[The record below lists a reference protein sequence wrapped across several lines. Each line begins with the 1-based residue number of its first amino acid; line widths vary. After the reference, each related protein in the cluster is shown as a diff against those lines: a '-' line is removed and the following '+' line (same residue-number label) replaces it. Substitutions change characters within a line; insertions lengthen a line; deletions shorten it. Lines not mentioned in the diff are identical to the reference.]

1 MESAAKVST
10 TEHRQNLLPWKRL
23 IVIGASFGVA
33 FALALS
39 AIVAATLWYSSRPK
53 PPKPWKSKAIIATFD
68 YPGVEEDTN
77 PKTIVLYYTLENTM
91 EADYRMPKKDQLG
104 IKGRLRWENSLSGGS
119 LFPIDEDENFLPPEQ
134 RRRFAL
140 HLGYPM
146 KAELVPE
153 QTKGDQRRQW
163 QVIANFMKKE
173 MPNLNGFVTFDTVNR
188 YQIELPNGWDNLD
201 LK

>member
-10 TEHRQNLLPWKRL
+10 TEHRQNWVPWKRL

-53 PPKPWKSKAIIATFD
+53 RPKPWNSKAIIATFD
-68 YPGVEEDTN
+68 YPGVEGDTN

-91 EADYRMPKKDQLG
+91 EADYRMPKKDQLE
-104 IKGRLRWENSLSGGS
+104 INGRLRRENSLSGGS
-119 LFPIDEDENFLPPEQ
+119 LFSIDEDENFLPPKQ
-134 RRRFAL
+134 RRMFAL

-146 KAELVPE
+146 KAELGPE